1 MNVHCYQGN
10 NQKSLPYRNIIMS
23 EIQANLTSTNKYD
36 LLSMKK
42 EQRHKETIQALAT
55 QTCVT
60 RTIFL
65 SMAQKEP
72 ADCSRTRFDM

>member
-1 MNVHCYQGN
+1 MIY
-10 NQKSLPYRNIIMS
+10 
-23 EIQANLTSTNKYD
+23 
-36 LLSMKK
+36 LSMKK